1 MGYFRFSRETRA
13 YKSVGPGYPTRAG
26 SVLPKEAA
34 VPGGTVP
41 THTRQSRPLPQSQS
55 RQDIPPH
62 HTGTEGGALLRGAF
76 YLSSQNPREPLCLE
90 AGMDVSDVGR
100 TL

>member
-1 MGYFRFSRETRA
+1 MGYFHFSRETRA
-13 YKSVGPGYPTRAG
+13 GKSVGPGYTTRAG
-26 SVLPKEAA
+26 SILPKEAA

-62 HTGTEGGALLRGAF
+62 HIGTEGVALLCGKF
-76 YLSSQNPREPLCLE
+76 YLSSQNLRGLLCLE
-90 AGMDVSDVGR
+90 AGMDVSDEER

>member
-1 MGYFRFSRETRA
+1 MGYFRFSSKTRA
-13 YKSVGPGYPTRAG
+13 DESVGPGYPTRAG

-34 VPGGTVP
+34 VPGDTVP
-41 THTRQSRPLPQSQS
+41 THTRQSQPLPQNQS
-55 RQDIPPH
+55 RQDLPP
-62 HTGTEGGALLRGAF
+62 HTGTEGGALLRGTF
-76 YLSSQNPREPLCLE
+76 YLSSQNPREPLCSE